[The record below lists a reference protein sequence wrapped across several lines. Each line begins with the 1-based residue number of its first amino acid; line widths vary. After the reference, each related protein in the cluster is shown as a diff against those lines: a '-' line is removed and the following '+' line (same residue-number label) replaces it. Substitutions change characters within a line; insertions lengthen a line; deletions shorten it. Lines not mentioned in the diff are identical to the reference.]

1 LIVFIVESILILS
14 ATTPTLVE
22 ETITQHASSTGTR
35 ALEAIEKRAP
45 VLVQGGRLG
54 L

>member
-1 LIVFIVESILILS
+1 MFIVKSILIFS
-14 ATTPTLVE
+14 TTTPTFVE
-22 ETITQHASSTGTR
+22 KTVTQHASGTGTR
-35 ALEAIEKRAP
+35 ALEAIEKRAS